1 MQERL
6 SILGRIVAVLA
17 VTTIAVGPALAQT
30 TSATKVAGTA
40 GVPTT
45 GQLKRTITD
54 IPAEPN
60 GLAQS
65 PFGLLQVA
73 TADVIVPITN
83 GQSAATIGQNLRD
96 AINAQAPAGYSSV
109 LTTPSGTANP
119 ARPKM
124 ARQNGSFSFTD
135 TFTGVSGVTAA
146 PSAFTVE
153 DAPAISP
160 GGLGFLVGA
169 LPALAYWTRRRI
181 NKKKRA

>member
-6 SILGRIVAVLA
+6 PIMGRIVAVLA
-17 VTTIAVGPALAQT
+17 LTTIAVGPALAQT
-30 TSATKVAGTA
+30 TSATKVTGTA
-40 GVPTT
+40 SVPTT
-45 GQLKRTITD
+45 GTLKRTITD

-65 PFGLLQVA
+65 PFGLLRVEVSPVTVA
-73 TADVIVPITN
+73 VTN
-83 GQSAATIGQNLRD
+83 GQSAATIGTNLRD

-124 ARQNGSFSFTD
+124 ARQNGFFSFTD
-135 TFTGVSGVTAA
+135 SLFGVSGISVA
-146 PSAFTVE
+146 PSAYTVE
-153 DAPAISP
+153 DAPGFSP

-169 LPALAYWTRRRI
+169 LPALAYWTRRRN